1 MGKGIRIVLIVV
13 LFLLLILVRSFASIM
28 FYDPFIEFFKNDY
41 LTSNFPEFITSNLFV
56 SLFFRYMLNTLISL
70 AIIYLFFLKKQ
81 LVLFSIKFYAITFI
95 ILAIAYFMLLK
106 TEFSSGYLLAFYIR
120 RMLIHPIF
128 LLILLPAF
136 YYQKKVTTSR

>member
-1 MGKGIRIVLIVV
+1 MLI
-13 LFLLLILVRSFASIM
+13 FLLILVRSLAPTM
-28 FYDPFIEFFKNDY
+28 FYDPFIDFFKNDY
-41 LTSNFPEFITSNLFV
+41 LAMGFPEFSTIKLFLNLF
-56 SLFFRYMLNTLISL
+56 SRYLLNTLISL

-95 ILAIAYFMLLK
+95 ILAIAYLMLLK
-106 TEFSSGYLLAFYIR
+106 TEFSSGYLLAFYVR

-136 YYQKKVTTSR
+136 YYQKKMTRSH